1 MAQKIH
7 ELAQTKGTFQV
18 RGVVSEMQKETAYQ
32 EIETKNGNTMR
43 RLKFAVSPDGKG
55 KIFLELTAFPKSDV
69 YFYSKDEKKTI
80 KVPFANRNKP
90 QAEGY
95 NLIGINL
102 GLEKVVD
109 KKGKA
114 INKKITLCE
123 YDATMYIFEHM
134 ADGDEVFING
144 DIEFSSQNTDD
155 GVKRYHKLIPKQI
168 SLLSQ
173 PLDFTAE
180 DFVSHAYF
188 SQQVIKKDIV
198 KNEEKQG
205 EFVFQTN
212 VVNYSS
218 IEDVEFTVKN
228 SKLAQ
233 TLKKNVKPYTSLVVT
248 GSLYQEPIS
257 EQVEVE
263 DDWGEVNHMSRINSF
278 SPMQFLI
285 TGAKK
290 ETLDTETYTKE
301 SVTTAQRLIQEWGA
315 NKITEQANG
324 TAKSNKAVDDDE
336 DWGAEIDDEEIP
348 F

>member
-1 MAQKIH
+1 MAKLIH
-7 ELAQTKGTFQV
+7 ELQQTKGTFQV

-32 EIETKNGNTMR
+32 EIQTKNGNTMR

-55 KIFLELTAFPKSDV
+55 KIFLELTAFPKTDV
-69 YFYSKDEKKTI
+69 FFYSKDDKKTI
-80 KVPFANRNKP
+80 KVPFADRNKP

-109 KKGKA
+109 KKGKE

-123 YDATMYIFEHM
+123 YDATMYIFEHLS
-134 ADGDEVFING
+134 DGDEVFING

-155 GVKRYHKLIPKQI
+155 GFKRYHKLIPKQI

-173 PLDFTAE
+173 SLDFTAE
-180 DFVSHAYF
+180 DFVPHAYF
-188 SQQVIKKDIV
+188 SQQVLIKKVVENEEDKKDITL
-198 KNEEKQG
+198 QA
-205 EFVFQTN
+205 N
-212 VVNYSS
+212 VINYNA
-218 IEDVEFTVKN
+218 IEDVELPVKYSGLVKN
-228 SKLAQ
+228 
-233 TLKKNVKPYTSLVVT
+233 LKKIKPYTSLVVT
-248 GSLYQEPIS
+248 GTLYQEPIT

-263 DDWGEVNHMSRINSF
+263 DDWGEIDHMSRINSF
-278 SPMQFLI
+278 SPMQFLV

-290 ETLDTETYTKE
+290 ETLDTDTYTKE
-301 SVTTAQRLIQEWGA
+301 SIITAQRAIEEWGA
-315 NKITEQANG
+315 NKIQEQTSKTNT
-324 TAKSNKAVDDDE
+324 TATDDD

>member
-1 MAQKIH
+1 MANKIH

-102 GLEKVVD
+102 GLEKTKD
-109 KKGKA
+109 KKGKEV
-114 INKKITLCE
+114 NKKITLCE

-188 SQQVIKKDIV
+188 SQQVIVKRVTEDTDKKDNNTIL
-198 KNEEKQG
+198 QA
-205 EFVFQTN
+205 N
-212 VVNYSS
+212 VVNYSA
-218 IEDVEFTVKN
+218 IEDVEFPVAHKGLI
-228 SKLAQ
+228 K
-233 TLKKNVKPYTSLVVT
+233 TLKKLKPYNSLVVT
-248 GSLYQEPIS
+248 GSLHQEPIT

-263 DDWGEVNHMSRINSF
+263 DDWGEVDHMSRISSF
-278 SPMQFLI
+278 SPMQFLV

-290 ETLDTETYTKE
+290 ETLDTDTYTKE
-301 SVTTAQRLIQEWGA
+301 SIITAQRAIEEWGA
-315 NKITEQANG
+315 NKIQEQING
-324 TAKSNKAVDDDE
+324 TRTTATDDDG

>member
-1 MAQKIH
+1 MAKLIH
-7 ELAQTKGTFQV
+7 ELPQTKGAFQV

-32 EIETKNGNTMR
+32 ETQTKNGNTMR
-43 RLKFAVSPDGKG
+43 RLKFAVSPDDKG
-55 KIFLELTAFPKSDV
+55 KIFLELTAFPKTDV
-69 YFYSKDEKKTI
+69 YFYSKNDKKTI
-80 KVPFANRNKP
+80 KVPFANRHKP

-109 KKGKA
+109 KKGKE

-123 YDATMYIFEHM
+123 YDATMYIFEHLS
-134 ADGDEVFING
+134 DGDEVFING

-155 GVKRYHKLIPKQI
+155 GFKRYHKLVPKQI
-168 SLLSQ
+168 YLLSQ

-180 DFVSHAYF
+180 DFVPHAYF
-188 SQQVIKKDIV
+188 SQQIIKKDVI
-198 KNEEKQG
+198 KNEEKAG
-205 EFVFQTN
+205 EFILQANT
-212 VVNYSS
+212 VNYSS
-218 IEDVEFTVKN
+218 IEDIEFTIKN

-248 GSLYQEPIS
+248 GTLHQEPIT

-263 DDWGEVNHMSRINSF
+263 DDWGETDHMSRINSF
-278 SPMQFLI
+278 SPMQFLV

-290 ETLDTETYTKE
+290 ETLDTDTYTKE
-301 SVTTAQRLIQEWGA
+301 SIITAQRAIEEWGA
-315 NKITEQANG
+315 NKIQEQTSKTNT
-324 TAKSNKAVDDDE
+324 TATDDDD